1 MFIVHFHKWLPLV
14 CLLYAVDL
22 VDVFADHYHDHEDVA
37 PSLSRVVVI
46 LLDVLVVALLTLVVV
61 HQTGVCQMI
70 YS

>member
-14 CLLYAVDL
+14 FLLFAVDL
-22 VDVFADHYHDHEDVA
+22 VDVVADHDHEDVA

>member
-14 CLLYAVDL
+14 FLLFAVDL
-22 VDVFADHYHDHEDVA
+22 VDVVADHDHEDVA

-46 LLDVLVVALLTLVVV
+46 LLDVLVVSLLTLVVV